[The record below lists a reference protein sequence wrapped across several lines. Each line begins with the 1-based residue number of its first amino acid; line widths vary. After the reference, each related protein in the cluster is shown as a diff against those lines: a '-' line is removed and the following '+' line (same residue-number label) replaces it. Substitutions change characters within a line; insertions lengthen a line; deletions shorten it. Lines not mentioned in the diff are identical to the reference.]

1 MTKLVG
7 ITGGIGSGKTTF
19 SNHLKKLGYVV
30 HESDVVVS
38 EMYNN
43 PKKNFLNFIK
53 EKISQDAINHYKIN
67 KAEIANVIFSN
78 NKIKKLL
85 ERRIHKEVQISREA
99 FIKKYTKKKK
109 KIIFAD
115 IPLLFE
121 NKLEK
126 SFDSVICIISSKKNR
141 TKRILKNKKF
151 TKENLK
157 KIFKAQ
163 TTDKERKKRSQI
175 IINNNK
181 TKKDFIFSVEKVL
194 TRLIKWEKL

>member
-30 HESDVVVS
+30 HESDTVVS
-38 EMYNN
+38 EIYNN
-43 PKKNFLNFIK
+43 PKKHFLSFIK
-53 EKISQDAINHYKIN
+53 EKISQNVTNHNKIN
-67 KAEIANVIFSN
+67 KTEIANVIFN
-78 NKIKKLL
+78 NKAIKKLL
-85 ERRIHKEVQISREA
+85 ETRIHKEVQSSRDA
-99 FIKKYTKKKK
+99 FIKKNKKNKNK
-109 KIIFAD
+109 LIFSD

-126 SFDSVICIISSKKNR
+126 DFDLVICIIALKKNR
-141 TKRILKNKKF
+141 IKRVLENKKF
-151 TKENLK
+151 TKENLN
-157 KIFKAQ
+157 KILKAQ

-194 TRLIKWEKL
+194 KGLIKWEKL

>member
-19 SNHLKKLGYVV
+19 SNHLKKLGFVV
-30 HESDVVVS
+30 HESDTVVS
-38 EMYNN
+38 EIYNN
-43 PKKNFLNFIK
+43 PKKQFLRFIK
-53 EKISQDAINHYKIN
+53 EKISQDATNHNKIN

-109 KIIFAD
+109 KIIFAY
-115 IPLLFE
+115 IPVLFE

-126 SFDSVICIISSKKNR
+126 NFDLVICIISSKKNR
-141 TKRILKNKKF
+141 TKRVLKNKKF
-151 TKENLK
+151 TKENLN
-157 KIFKAQ
+157 KIFKVQ

>member
-7 ITGGIGSGKTTF
+7 ITGGIGSGKTTL
-19 SNHLKKLGYVV
+19 SNHLKKLGYLV

-38 EMYNN
+38 EMYTK
-43 PKKNFLNFIK
+43 PKKQFLSFVK
-53 EKISQDAINHYKIN
+53 EKISKDAVKHNKIN
-67 KAEIANVIFSN
+67 KTEITNVIFN
-78 NKIKKLL
+78 NKAVKKLL
-85 ERRIHKEVQISREA
+85 ETHIHKEVQNSREA
-99 FIKKYTKKKK
+99 FVKKN
-109 KIIFAD
+109 KINKNKLIFAD

-126 SFDSVICIISSKKNR
+126 GFDLVICVISSEKNR
-141 TKRILKNKKF
+141 TKRVLENKKF

-157 KIFKAQ
+157 KILKAQ

-181 TKKDFIFSVEKVL
+181 TKKDFIFSVEKAL
-194 TRLIKWEKL
+194 TKLVKWEKL

>member
-1 MTKLVG
+1 MTKIVG

-19 SNHLKKLGYVV
+19 SNHLKKLGFLV
-30 HESDVVVS
+30 HESDKVVS
-38 EMYNN
+38 EIYTK
-43 PKKNFLNFIK
+43 PKKQFLSFIK
-53 EKISQDAINHYKIN
+53 EKISQDAVNRNKIN
-67 KAEIANVIFSN
+67 KTEITNVIFN
-78 NKIKKLL
+78 NNTIKRLL
-85 ERRIHKEVQISREA
+85 ERRIHKEVQDSREA

-109 KIIFAD
+109 KLIFAD

-126 SFDSVICIISSKKNR
+126 NFDLVICIISSRKNR
-141 TKRILKNKKF
+141 SKRVLKNKKF
-151 TKENLK
+151 TKDNLN

-194 TRLIKWEKL
+194 TRLIK

>member
-19 SNHLKKLGYVV
+19 SNHLKKLGFVV
-30 HESDVVVS
+30 HESDTVVS
-38 EMYNN
+38 EIYNN
-43 PKKNFLNFIK
+43 PKKQFLSFIK
-53 EKISQDAINHYKIN
+53 EKISEDATNHNKIN

-126 SFDSVICIISSKKNR
+126 NFDLVICIISSKKNR
-141 TKRILKNKKF
+141 TKRVLKNKKF
-151 TKENLK
+151 TKENLN

-194 TRLIKWEKL
+194 IRLIKWEKL

>member
-1 MTKLVG
+1 MTKIVG

-30 HESDVVVS
+30 HESDAVVS
-38 EMYNN
+38 EIYNN
-43 PKKNFLNFIK
+43 PKKKFLSFIK
-53 EKISQDAINHYKIN
+53 EKISQDATNYNKIN

-78 NKIKKLL
+78 EKIKKLL
-85 ERRIHKEVQISREA
+85 EGRIHKEVQTSREA
-99 FIKKYTKKKK
+99 FIKKYIKKKK
-109 KIIFAD
+109 NIIFAD

-141 TKRILKNKKF
+141 SKRVLKNKKF
-151 TKENLK
+151 TRENLN

-163 TTDKERKKRSQI
+163 TTDKVRKKRAQI

-181 TKKDFIFSVEKVL
+181 TKKDFIFSIEKVL
-194 TRLIKWEKL
+194 IKLIK

>member
-1 MTKLVG
+1 MTKIVG

-19 SNHLKKLGYVV
+19 SNHLKKLGFLV
-30 HESDVVVS
+30 HESDRVVS
-38 EMYNN
+38 EIYTK
-43 PKKNFLNFIK
+43 PKKQFLNFIK
-53 EKISQDAINHYKIN
+53 KKISRDAINHNKIN
-67 KAEIANVIFSN
+67 KAEIANVIFN
-78 NKIKKLL
+78 NNTIKRLL
-85 ERRIHKEVQISREA
+85 ERRIHKEVQSSREA
-99 FIKKYTKKKK
+99 FIKKYIKKKK

-126 SFDSVICIISSKKNR
+126 SFDLVICIISSKKNR
-141 TKRILKNKKF
+141 SKRVLKNKKF
-151 TKENLK
+151 TKENLN

-194 TRLIKWEKL
+194 TKLIK

>member
-1 MTKLVG
+1 MTKIVG

-19 SNHLKKLGYVV
+19 SNHLKKLGFLV
-30 HESDVVVS
+30 HESDRVVS
-38 EMYNN
+38 EIYTK
-43 PKKNFLNFIK
+43 PKKQFLSFIK
-53 EKISQDAINHYKIN
+53 EKISQDAINHNKIN
-67 KAEIANVIFSN
+67 KAEIANVIFN
-78 NKIKKLL
+78 NNTIKRLL
-85 ERRIHKEVQISREA
+85 ERRIHKEVQNSREV
-99 FIKKYTKKKK
+99 FIKKHTKQKK

-126 SFDSVICIISSKKNR
+126 SFDLVICIISSKKNR
-141 TKRILKNKKF
+141 SKRVLKNKKF
-151 TKENLK
+151 TKENLN

-194 TRLIKWEKL
+194 TKLIK

>member
-38 EMYNN
+38 EIYNN
-43 PKKNFLNFIK
+43 PKKNFLSFIK
-53 EKISQDAINHYKIN
+53 EKISQDATDHYKIN

-121 NKLEK
+121 NRLEK

-194 TRLIKWEKL
+194 TRLIK

>member
-1 MTKLVG
+1 MTKIVA

-19 SNHLKKLGYVV
+19 SKHLKKLGYLV

-38 EMYNN
+38 DIYTK
-43 PKKNFLNFIK
+43 PKKQFLSFIK
-53 EKISQDAINHYKIN
+53 KKISQDAINYNKIN
-67 KAEIANVIFSN
+67 KAEIANVIFN
-78 NKIKKLL
+78 NNTIKKLL
-85 ERRIHKEVQISREA
+85 ERRIHKEVHNSRKA
-99 FIKKYTKKKK
+99 FIKKNIKKKK

-126 SFDSVICIISSKKNR
+126 NFNLVICIISSKKNR
-141 TKRILKNKKF
+141 IKRVLKNKKF
-151 TKENLK
+151 TKENLN

-181 TKKDFIFSVEKVL
+181 TKKDFIFSLEKVL
-194 TRLIKWEKL
+194 TKLIK

>member
-19 SNHLKKLGYVV
+19 SNHLKKLGYLV

-38 EMYNN
+38 EIYTK
-43 PKKNFLNFIK
+43 PKKQFLGFIK
-53 EKISQDAINHYKIN
+53 KKISQKAVNHNKIN

-78 NKIKKLL
+78 KTIKKLL
-85 ERRIHKEVQISREA
+85 ERRIHKEVQVSREA
-99 FIKKYTKKKK
+99 FIKKNTKKKN

-115 IPLLFE
+115 IPLLLE

-126 SFDSVICIISSKKNR
+126 DFDLVICVISSKKNR
-141 TKRILKNKKF
+141 TKRVLKNKKF
-151 TKENLK
+151 TTKNLN

-163 TTDKERKKRSQI
+163 TSDTERRKRSHI

-181 TKKDFIFSVEKVL
+181 TKKDFIFSIEKVL
-194 TRLIKWEKL
+194 TRIVK